1 MTGFDQRRVQAPE
14 LADGGWHVHDSPFN
28 REAMTVW
35 EAQEPRLGN
44 WPVVYLIDGTG
55 RRIYVGETLH
65 ATSRMRQH
73 LDNPDREGLKHV
85 RVVVD
90 PTFNKSA
97 ALDFESRLIQW
108 VHADGRY
115 VVDNRNS
122 GIVDA
127 DYHGRD
133 WYRQRFEDIVESLKA
148 YDGGAL
154 LRSSI
159 DQLENSDLF
168 KLSPFKTPTDDQYR
182 AIELI
187 ISQMLAAM
195 REERVVTEAT
205 AGTGLAAARPRSP
218 FVVRGEPGTGKT
230 IVAIYLIKLLVDI
243 SRHGGDEAYLEKGD
257 ETTGLDSFFTA
268 ANESL
273 LAGLRVGFVIPQ
285 QSLRESVKQVFKRT
299 AGLSR
304 SMVLSPMEVGTAQED
319 FDLLVVD
326 EAHRLSRYA
335 AQSMGTVTKRFKEVH
350 AELFGA
356 DDRDHTQLDWV
367 MARSRFQLFLV
378 DPEQAVRTSDVPI
391 EALQE
396 LVAGARRE
404 HRYSE
409 LSTQMRVVGG
419 QDYIREI
426 KNALA
431 GRPVVMTS
439 FGDYDFRVYDD
450 AEDMH
455 QAILRR
461 EAEHGL
467 ARMVA
472 GYAWEWRSRPT
483 AKNPHPDPYDI
494 VIGRFAMP
502 WNSTTKDWIASEH
515 SVDEVGSIHTVQG
528 YDLNYAGVI
537 IGADLRYDPTTRMTF
552 FDRNQ
557 YADRR
562 ASSNNGML
570 GIEFTDDDLLD
581 YVRNIYAV
589 LMTRG
594 MRGTYVYAVDEPLRE
609 HLKELFPR
617 AIQVASRSHAD
628 A

>member
-1 MTGFDQRRVQAPE
+1 MTASDQSRVPAPE

-28 REAMTVW
+28 RDAVTVW
-35 EAQEPRLGN
+35 AAHDPRLGN

-55 RRIYVGETLH
+55 KRIYVGETLH

-133 WYRQRFEDIVESLKA
+133 WYRQRFEDIVASLEA

-154 LRSSI
+154 LRSTI

-187 ISQMLAAM
+187 LSQMLDAM
-195 REERVVTEAT
+195 REERLATEAT
-205 AGTGLAAARPRSP
+205 AGSVLATSRPRSP

-230 IVAIYLIKLLVDI
+230 IVAIYLIKLLIDI
-243 SRHGGDEAYLEKGD
+243 SRRGGDEAYLENGD
-257 ETTGLDSFFTA
+257 EVTGLDSFFTA
-268 ANESL
+268 ANQKL
-273 LAGLRVGFVIPQ
+273 LDGIRVGFVIPQ

-299 AGLSR
+299 AGLSKT
-304 SMVLSPMEVGTAQED
+304 MVLSPMEVGAADED

-335 AQSMGTVTKRFKEVH
+335 AQSMGTVTKQFKEVH
-350 AELFGA
+350 ARLFGA
-356 DDRDHTQLDWV
+356 DDRDRTQLDWV
-367 MARSRFQLFLV
+367 IARSRFQLFLV

-391 EALQE
+391 EALE
-396 LVAGARRE
+396 ALVDDARRD

-431 GRPVVMTS
+431 GRPVSMAS
-439 FGDYDFRVYDD
+439 FSDYDFRVYDD
-450 AEDMH
+450 PEEMH

-461 EAEHGL
+461 DAEHGL

-472 GYAWEWRSRPT
+472 GYAWPWVSKQTKSNRQ
-483 AKNPHPDPYDI
+483 HPVYDI
-494 VIGRFAMP
+494 VIGDLAMR
-502 WNSTTKDWIASEH
+502 WNSVDRDWIASPN
-515 SVDEVGSIHTVQG
+515 SLNEVGSIHTVQG

-537 IGADLRYDPTTRMTF
+537 IGPDLRYDPIAGTTY
-552 FDRNQ
+552 FDRSQ
-557 YADRR
+557 YADRG
-562 ASSNNGML
+562 AKANNRML
-570 GIEFTDDDLLD
+570 GIEFSDDDLRN

-589 LMTRG
+589 LLTRG
-594 MRGTYVYAVDEPLRE
+594 MRGTYVYAVDEPLRDQ
-609 HLKELFPR
+609 LKVLFPGAVR
-617 AIQVASRSHAD
+617 A
-628 A
+628 